1 MLCNF
6 VRRQW
11 SQFQVLFKRC
21 NIRHLSRPLISP
33 LSTPYLRNLMSKLV
47 GLIKGSPFVFV
58 FVSFSQWSA
67 CVVCPMPGR
76 LISASLARTQSVHCT
91 LYTVHICAVCSVHC
105 TLCSVQCALHS
116 ALHSVQQAAPP
127 PPAHCGKPQQS
138 EIMLVGDVGSKEN
151 QPNII
156 LPKEIAASRQF
167 HR

>member
-6 VRRQW
+6 VGRQW

-21 NIRHLSRPLISP
+21 NIRHLSWPLKALASV

-76 LISASLARTQSVHCT
+76 LISASLARTQSEH
-91 LYTVHICAVCSVHC
+91 CAVCSVHC
-105 TLCSVQCALHS
+105 TLYSVQCALHTDCAPRYTQFSELWYHVAHWQCQCQKANS
-116 ALHSVQQAAPP
+116 AQYALYSTSVSRVQ
-127 PPAHCGKPQQS
+127 C
-138 EIMLVGDVGSKEN
+138 
-151 QPNII
+151 
-156 LPKEIAASRQF
+156 EIAQCTMRTLSS
-167 HR
+167 